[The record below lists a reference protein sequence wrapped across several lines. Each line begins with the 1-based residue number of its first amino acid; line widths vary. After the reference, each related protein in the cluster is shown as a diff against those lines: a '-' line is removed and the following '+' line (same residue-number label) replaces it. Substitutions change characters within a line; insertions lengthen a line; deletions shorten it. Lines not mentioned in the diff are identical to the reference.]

1 MNQKVSLT
9 MCYSVKEN
17 ECLIMNQRA
26 SSTMYYSVEEN
37 EDLIIHQRVN
47 LTVYCSADES
57 EDLIMSQKVSS
68 TMHHSAD
75 ENDVNKAMSCSV
87 VKQNNSDTAINA
99 ILKVMRIHKFFN
111 LKFLDSTV
119 IFNNITTSNLTDY
132 TSYSFKNLTWLICK
146 QQKMNNLVITVQ
158 ELIKKESLNMCNI
171 EIDFSIFMI
180 NWFRKITDDI
190 MIFHEFIYVF
200 AQNEFRTKIIRWHH
214 NSSLAEH
221 FNSQRCLKLIQ
232 WTFNWLSAN
241 KNIKNYCRIY
251 KSCQQHKTLHHRT

>member
-1 MNQKVSLT
+1 MKRKYRRVNYSAEESKCLIMNQKVSLT

-26 SSTMYYSVEEN
+26 SSTMYYSVKEN
-37 EDLIIHQRVN
+37 EDLIMNQRVN

-132 TSYSFKNLTWLICK
+132 TSYSFKNLT
-146 QQKMNNLVITVQ
+146 
-158 ELIKKESLNMCNI
+158 
-171 EIDFSIFMI
+171 
-180 NWFRKITDDI
+180 
-190 MIFHEFIYVF
+190 
-200 AQNEFRTKIIRWHH
+200 
-214 NSSLAEH
+214 
-221 FNSQRCLKLIQ
+221 
-232 WTFNWLSAN
+232 
-241 KNIKNYCRIY
+241 
-251 KSCQQHKTLHHRT
+251 